1 MIVSELRAHTMKGT
15 GGMKP
20 QTISNAK
27 RQHILAVATELFLE
41 KGFSAASTSELLRRT
56 GGSKTTIY
64 SYFGDKA
71 GLFTA
76 VVDEMLVD
84 SVSLL
89 GSLDLAELGVR
100 DALMEIAEQYL
111 KVVLSARYI
120 GLMRIVIAEVQR
132 FPEIGEAFYEH
143 GPGLSYAK
151 FKQFLSAR
159 VDNKELKVE
168 DTSRATDL
176 FFGTLLHR
184 ELLSRIYGVKKT
196 TLRNRQGIAK
206 AVTEEFLARYST

>member
-1 MIVSELRAHTMKGT
+1 
-15 GGMKP
+15 MKP
-20 QTISNAK
+20 VSASQAK
-27 RQHILAVATELFLE
+27 RQHILNVATELFLE
-41 KGFSAASTSELLRRT
+41 KGFSDASTSELQRRV

-76 VVDEMLVD
+76 VVDEMLLD

-89 GSLDLAELGVR
+89 SSLDLAELSVR
-100 DALMEIAEQYL
+100 EALIKIAQQYL
-111 KVVLSARYI
+111 NIVLSERYI
-120 GLMRIVIAEVQR
+120 GLMRIVVAEVNR
-132 FPEIGEAFYEH
+132 FPEIGQAFYEH

-151 FKQFLSAR
+151 FKTLLDERISS
-159 VDNKELKVE
+159 DELRIK

-184 ELLSRIYGVKKT
+184 ELLARLYGVKKAP
-196 TLRNRQGIAK
+196 LRNVGSVAS
-206 AVTEEFLARYST
+206 AVADEFLQRYGKNG

>member
-1 MIVSELRAHTMKGT
+1 
-15 GGMKP
+15 MKP
-20 QTISNAK
+20 RSASQTK
-27 RQHILAVATELFLE
+27 RRRILALATELFLE
-41 KGFSAASTSELLRRT
+41 QGFSGASTAELQRRV

-64 SYFGDKA
+64 THFGDKA

-89 GSLDLAELGVR
+89 SSLDLAELSVR
-100 DALMEIAEQYL
+100 DALIKIAHQYL
-111 KVVLSARYI
+111 KVVLSQRYI
-120 GLMRIVIAEVQR
+120 DFMRIVAAEVNR
-132 FPEIGEAFYEH
+132 FPEIGKTFYER

-151 FKQFLSAR
+151 FQTLLQER
-159 VDNKELKVE
+159 VANGELLIK

-184 ELLSRIYGVKKT
+184 ELMARFYGVKKT
-196 TLRNRQGIAK
+196 PLRNVASVAS
-206 AVTEEFLARYST
+206 AVADEFLERYGNAD

>member
-1 MIVSELRAHTMKGT
+1 MKT
-15 GGMKP
+15 EVIP
-20 QTISNAK
+20 NAK
-27 RQHILAVATELFLE
+27 RQHILAIATDLFLE

-76 VVDEMLVD
+76 VVDEMLID

-89 GSLDLAELGVR
+89 GSLDLAELNVR
-100 DALMEIAEQYL
+100 DALMEIADQYL
-111 KVVLSARYI
+111 KVVLSQRYI

-151 FKQFLSAR
+151 FQLFLKER
-159 VDNKELKVE
+159 VATKELKVG
-168 DTSRATDL
+168 DPALATDL

-184 ELLSRIYGVKKT
+184 ELLSRIYGVKKAS
-196 TLRNRQGIAK
+196 LRNRHAIADS
-206 AVTEEFLARYST
+206 VTTEFLSKYATEAR

>member
-1 MIVSELRAHTMKGT
+1 M
-15 GGMKP
+15 
-20 QTISNAK
+20 SNTK
-27 RQHILAVATELFLE
+27 RQHILAIATELFLE
-41 KGFSAASTSELLRRT
+41 KGFSGASTSELLQRT

-89 GSLDLAELGVR
+89 GSLDLAELNVR
-100 DALMEIAEQYL
+100 GALMKIADQYL
-111 KVVLSARYI
+111 KVVLSERYI

-143 GPGLSYAK
+143 GPGLSYKK
-151 FKQFLSAR
+151 FNRFLVER
-159 VDNKELKVE
+159 VDTQELEIE

-196 TLRNRQGIAK
+196 ALRNRAGIAA
-206 AVTEEFLARYST
+206 AVTSEFLARYARE

>member
-1 MIVSELRAHTMKGT
+1 MKSGSSST
-15 GGMKP
+15 
-20 QTISNAK
+20 AK
-27 RQHILAVATELFLE
+27 RQNILAVASELFLE

-64 SYFGDKA
+64 SYFGDKS

-76 VVDEMLVD
+76 VVDDMLQD

-89 GSLDLAELGVR
+89 GSLDLAELDVR
-100 DALMEIAEQYL
+100 DALIKISEQYL
-111 KVVLSARYI
+111 KVVLSPRYV
-120 GLMRIVIAEVQR
+120 GLMRIVIAEVNR

-151 FKQFLSAR
+151 FKSFLEER
-159 VDNKELKVE
+159 IERGELSVGN
-168 DTSRATDL
+168 TSRATDL

-184 ELLSRIYGVKKT
+184 EILSRIYGVKNAP
-196 TLRNRQGIAK
+196 LRNRHAVAAAVSDEFIAHYGRR
-206 AVTEEFLARYST
+206 LSG